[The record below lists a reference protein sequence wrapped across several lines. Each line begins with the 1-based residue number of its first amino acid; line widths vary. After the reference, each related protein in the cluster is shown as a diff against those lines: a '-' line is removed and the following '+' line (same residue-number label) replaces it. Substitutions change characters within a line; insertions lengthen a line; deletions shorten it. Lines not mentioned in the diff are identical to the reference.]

1 MDIRHW
7 QSADVRANG
16 LKLHYYRTGGG
27 KPVVVLF
34 HGITDNGLCW
44 APVARALEAE
54 YDVVMPDARGHGLS
68 DDGNA
73 YGPDSHAA
81 DAAAFIAALGLERPV
96 IGGHSMGGLTATL
109 VAARHPNLAR
119 AVILEDPA
127 WSRPETEEMRQGRPA
142 FAAEWRRKLALQQ
155 AQTSADLLAQ
165 GRRDNPGW
173 SAAELEAWVE
183 AKQQVRLSVLDYVDG
198 ARPIWQD
205 VVTGITIPGLLITGD
220 PEKGVIITPEW
231 AQEAT
236 AAWPGLEVVQIPR
249 TGHSIRREGFDAYVK
264 AVKAFLAKVT
274 EN

>member
-1 MDIRHW
+1 MDIGHW
-7 QSADVRANG
+7 QSADVRASG

-27 KPVVVLF
+27 KPVIVLF
-34 HGITDNGLCW
+34 HGITDSGLCW
-44 APVARALEAE
+44 APLARALEGE

-68 DDGNA
+68 DDGND
-73 YGPDSHAA
+73 YSPESHAA
-81 DAAAFIAALGLERPV
+81 DAAAFIAALGLDRPV

-109 VAARHPNLAR
+109 VAARDPDIAR

-127 WSRPETEEMRQGRPA
+127 WSRPETAEMRQARPA

-155 AQTSADLLAQ
+155 AQTPDELLAQ

-183 AKQQVRLSVLDYVDG
+183 AKQQVRLAVLNYVDG
-198 ARPIWQD
+198 PRPASQD
-205 VVTGITIPGLLITGD
+205 VVAGITVPGLLITGD
-220 PEKGVIITPEW
+220 LEKGVIITPEW

-264 AVKAFLAKVT
+264 AVKAFLKKLF
-274 EN
+274 